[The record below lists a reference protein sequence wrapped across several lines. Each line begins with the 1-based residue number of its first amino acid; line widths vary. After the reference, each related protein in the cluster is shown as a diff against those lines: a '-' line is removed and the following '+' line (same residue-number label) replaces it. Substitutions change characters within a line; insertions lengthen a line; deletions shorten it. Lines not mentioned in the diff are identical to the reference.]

1 MKSGWFAATVAALSA
16 LTAAAFDSSGTLLLE
31 ERCDTPSK
39 LVRRSGEHVALP
51 NGTAALK
58 VTGSEKRPFSGVRL
72 RLPLKPE
79 HAEKVLYLRAR
90 LKYENVSKPLRPWN
104 GVKFMI
110 TTRQNGKFQ
119 YHQRGSEYGSREW
132 FDAEIYAPLDPGAEP
147 QATFSIGLE
156 DSTGTLYVRDIQAR
170 VMNLTDLYPAYAP
183 AGYRPQY
190 TRRVLDER
198 RRRGTMSPSTFL
210 PDSTISQDLPE
221 LKRWGANLIRW
232 QLIRNWG
239 KTGTDQDTAEYLEWV
254 KARIPEVRQV
264 LDFAAENDMKVVLDL
279 HVPPGGRRKRGD
291 MNMFHE
297 RKFADAF
304 LEAWKL
310 LASAVKGHPA
320 LYGYDLINE
329 PTAWSKTPIDYL
341 GLQYEAAKVVRAID
355 PKTPIIVES
364 NLWCKAATY
373 KYMQLI
379 PLPDVIYQLHFYTP
393 TEYTHMGV
401 GGRKNRPE
409 FRYPGKFR
417 TTGGSEIMLDKNYL
431 REQLR
436 PVREFQLRHGAKI
449 YVGEFSAVRWAAGR
463 EQYLAD
469 LIDLFEEYGWDWSYH
484 AFREWSGWSV
494 EHSDNKEET
503 EPTTAPT
510 RAKQVLL
517 EAFKRNQ
524 SRP

>member
-1 MKSGWFAATVAALSA
+1 MIRNCLAAGIVCLAAAATG
-16 LTAAAFDSSGTLLLE
+16 FDQAGTLLFE
-31 ERCDTPSK
+31 DRCDTASA
-39 LVRRSGEHVALP
+39 LVRRAGEHVTLP
-51 NGTAALK
+51 DGAGALK
-58 VTGSEKRPFSGVRL
+58 VTGSGKRPFSGMRL

-90 LKYENVSKPLRPWN
+90 LKYENVSKPRRPWN

-110 TTRQNGKFQ
+110 TTRLNGKFQ
-119 YHQRGSEYGSREW
+119 YHQRGSEHGSREW

-156 DSTGTLYVRDIQAR
+156 DTTAGTLYVRDIQAR
-170 VMNLTDLYPAYAP
+170 VMNLVDLHPAYAP
-183 AGYRPQY
+183 PGYRPQY
-190 TRRVLDER
+190 SKRVLDER

-239 KTGTDQDTAEYLEWV
+239 RTGTDQDTAEYLEWV
-254 KARIPEVRQV
+254 RARIPEVRQV
-264 LDFAAENDMKVVLDL
+264 LDFAAKNDMKVVLDL
-279 HVPPGGRRKRGD
+279 HVPLGGRRKRGD
-291 MNMFHE
+291 MNMFHD

-341 GLQYEAAKVVRAID
+341 GLQYEAAKAVRAID
-355 PKTPIIVES
+355 PETPVIVES

-379 PLPDVIYQLHFYTP
+379 PLRDVIYQLHFYTP

-401 GGRKNRPE
+401 GGRKNLPE
-409 FRYPGKFR
+409 FRYPGKFK
-417 TTGGSEIMLDKNYL
+417 TTGGTEIMLDRNYL

-436 PVREFQLRHGAKI
+436 PVREFQLKHQAKI

-463 EQYLAD
+463 EQYIAD

-494 EHSDNKEET
+494 EHSDRKEET
-503 EPTTAPT
+503 EPTAAPT

-517 EAFKRNQ
+517 KAFQRNQ
-524 SRP
+524 TRP